1 MSPGDGADRKATPER
16 MTQHGK
22 NLHRDVNEYLQLAW
36 NNLQGARGISQS
48 NFTAT
53 SYVLSMAY
61 AAALDVAEEDLE
73 TKKKVLNTFRDL
85 LAASATNWESAE
97 VKSTL
102 SRP

>member
-1 MSPGDGADRKATPER
+1 MSPGDGADRKATPEQ

-22 NLHRDVNEYLQLAW
+22 NLHRNVNEYLQLAW
-36 NNLQGARGISQS
+36 NNLQGARGITQS

-61 AAALDVAEEDLE
+61 TAALDVAEEDLE
-73 TKKKVLNTFRDL
+73 TKKKVLNKFRDL
-85 LAASATNWESAE
+85 LAVSATNWESAE

>member
-16 MTQHGK
+16 MTQHGRD
-22 NLHRDVNEYLQLAW
+22 LHRNVNEYLQLAW

-61 AAALDVAEEDLE
+61 VAALDVAEVDLE
-73 TKKKVLNTFRDL
+73 MKKKVLNNFQDL

-102 SRP
+102 SCP